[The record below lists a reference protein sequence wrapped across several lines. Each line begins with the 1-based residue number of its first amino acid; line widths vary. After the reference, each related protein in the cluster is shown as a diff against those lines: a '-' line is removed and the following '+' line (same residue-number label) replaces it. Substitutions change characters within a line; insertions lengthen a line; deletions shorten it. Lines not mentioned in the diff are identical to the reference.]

1 MTQNIKLHLTFSSS
15 TEQLSLCFPGGKKES
30 LLGILVLNTALPY
43 FLPPEAHPRL
53 RPLIYRSF
61 FTLSVVAV
69 LLRYILIVETVPA
82 GAKGLQV
89 SRDTTTLQVSGNP
102 WNSTDSWNSC
112 SMIHKL
118 PETQGTQREMSFVSY
133 HPSWDEF

>member
-102 WNSTDSWNSC
+102 
-112 SMIHKL
+112 
-118 PETQGTQREMSFVSY
+118 
-133 HPSWDEF
+133 